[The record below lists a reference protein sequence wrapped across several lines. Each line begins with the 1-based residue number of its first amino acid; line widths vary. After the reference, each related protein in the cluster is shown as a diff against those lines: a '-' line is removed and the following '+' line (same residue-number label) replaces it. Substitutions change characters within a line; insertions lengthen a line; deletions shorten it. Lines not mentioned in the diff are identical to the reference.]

1 MGRVVG
7 VVFVAVLTAAL
18 VRRASC
24 RSPPSPPVTGKKN
37 TVLFLTDCAH
47 GLSKVHVATTLAL
60 LQKYPSVDIHYAS
73 FPMLKGELQRVSD
86 AANSKS
92 AEARPIQWHEL
103 RVPSFIAAA
112 MRTWG
117 DATGLIAPPG
127 VAGSEKLLR
136 DFELVASPWT
146 ADELWDLYCQM
157 KELIERIDPAV
168 VVLDSMLRPAMD
180 VSRSL
185 NRTRVVLSPNA
196 LTDVLAGMQPWG
208 APFWKYPAL
217 GSGFPFPLP
226 WRLVLANVYLQL
238 RLIYGVV
245 FSPALAA
252 KRRFLSDK
260 GVRDPM
266 PLVDVKFPEAP
277 WISMAFPEAGLPLDF
292 IPSHVMP
299 VGPIVLDVATADK
312 QDEELAS
319 WLKRAPTVLVNLG
332 SAVEYDE
339 RMAREMAGALAT
351 VLESTN
357 TQVLW
362 KLQKACEFSDGA
374 LEPVEEHIKSGR
386 LRIESW
392 LDVDPVSL
400 LQTGDII
407 LSVHHGGANCY
418 HEAILS
424 TGVPQVILPLWVD
437 LYNFAQIAE
446 YLGVGIWPGKDTAPM
461 WYAEV
466 LSDGFVRALTGES
479 SVAMKKRARELEA
492 VARRYGG
499 QRAAAEKIASMAAS
513 GREC

>member
-1 MGRVVG
+1 
-7 VVFVAVLTAAL
+7 
-18 VRRASC
+18 
-24 RSPPSPPVTGKKN
+24 
-37 TVLFLTDCAH
+37 
-47 GLSKVHVATTLAL
+47 
-60 LQKYPSVDIHYAS
+60 
-73 FPMLKGELQRVSD
+73 
-86 AANSKS
+86 
-92 AEARPIQWHEL
+92 
-103 RVPSFIAAA
+103 
-112 MRTWG
+112 
-117 DATGLIAPPG
+117 
-127 VAGSEKLLR
+127 
-136 DFELVASPWT
+136 
-146 ADELWDLYCQM
+146 
-157 KELIERIDPAV
+157 
-168 VVLDSMLRPAMD
+168 
-180 VSRSL
+180 
-185 NRTRVVLSPNA
+185 
-196 LTDVLAGMQPWG
+196 
-208 APFWKYPAL
+208 
-217 GSGFPFPLP
+217 
-226 WRLVLANVYLQL
+226 
-238 RLIYGVV
+238 
-245 FSPALAA
+245 
-252 KRRFLSDK
+252 
-260 GVRDPM
+260 M

-424 TGVPQVILPLWVD
+424 VVPSQP
-437 LYNFAQIAE
+437 
-446 YLGVGIWPGKDTAPM
+446 
-461 WYAEV
+461 
-466 LSDGFVRALTGES
+466 
-479 SVAMKKRARELEA
+479 
-492 VARRYGG
+492 
-499 QRAAAEKIASMAAS
+499 
-513 GREC
+513 